1 VNCRFCQ
8 YLKLNQIPV
17 HSQLSS
23 PYPSW
28 STLISSQVLSTINKH
43 LEHFIH
49 ISHYITSVPGNL
61 SVITYL
67 TLYFNLTLYRHF
79 IHLSHYT
86 HTHITYLISHRFFYS
101 VIATLA
107 TFDREQTA
115 RMQRWSLR
123 ARLGCSRCKT
133 PGGSVASKGSPTN
146 WIPSGYVKI
155 AIENGHKNSE
165 FSH

>member
-1 VNCRFCQ
+1 MNCRFCQ

-86 HTHITYLISHRFFYS
+86 HTHITYLISHRFFLLSHSYVS
-101 VIATLA
+101 YVWQGADGTDAAVIAARKAWVFTMQNTRRIRSFQRVTNQLDTLWLC
-107 TFDREQTA
+107 Q
-115 RMQRWSLR
+115 
-123 ARLGCSRCKT
+123 
-133 PGGSVASKGSPTN
+133 
-146 WIPSGYVKI
+146 
-155 AIENGHKNSE
+155 NSYWKWP
-165 FSH
+165 